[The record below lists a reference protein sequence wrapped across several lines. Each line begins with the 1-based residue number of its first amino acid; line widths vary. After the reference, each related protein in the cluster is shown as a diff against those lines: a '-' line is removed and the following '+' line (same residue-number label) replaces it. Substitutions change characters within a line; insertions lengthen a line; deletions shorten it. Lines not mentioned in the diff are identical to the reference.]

1 MACEYR
7 RFLPAGLAAGV
18 VGLTLALVAAWGAP
32 APEKVAQARTR
43 PSSPARAGSAATT
56 GARPLVKPS
65 DEPNLLF
72 LFTDQVVGYIQ
83 PCG

>member
-7 RFLPAGLAAGV
+7 RFLPAGLVAGV
-18 VGLTLALVAAWGAP
+18 VALTLALVAAWGAP
-32 APEKVAQARTR
+32 APEKVAQAQPL
-43 PSSPARAGSAATT
+43 PSSQGTANTVGTT

>member
-7 RFLPAGLAAGV
+7 RFLSTGLVAGV
-18 VGLTLALVAAWGAP
+18 VAVTLALVAAWGAP
-32 APEKVAQARTR
+32 ASGKGLQAQNR
-43 PSSPARAGSAATT
+43 PPSPATVGSAATT
-56 GARPLVKPS
+56 GKRVLVKPS

>member
-7 RFLPAGLAAGV
+7 RFVPIGLVVGV
-18 VGLTLALVAAWGAP
+18 VALTLALVAAWGAP
-32 APEKVAQARTR
+32 APEKVAQAQTL
-43 PSSPARAGSAATT
+43 PASQGTASTAGTS